1 MIIKSVVISSTDE
14 MFQCSFISSNN
25 LIYNSHNKQ
34 GKTTLIRFIIYG
46 LGYTI
51 PITHPINPEK
61 YTVEIVLSVLDK
73 EIKLIRNKS
82 NLIVKKND
90 GVKTFSLSG
99 GNGYALKYILST
111 DNLDLMSNL
120 LGTFY
125 FDQEKGWSLFNRGTV
140 IGSIDYNIYSLIYS
154 LSGLDSKI
162 FEKRKLINKQY
173 DLSKQ
178 VMKISISQDSLDEY
192 GQGLITMDENIQ
204 GLQKQIN
211 SYSSELE
218 SHKKIRTSY
227 EHVMKKNDEMW
238 DYIDSLHLAIM
249 HNGESIEISKTNIIG
264 LPETFQLNQHRIEK
278 ENAIINNLRNEIK
291 KLQDRMSELLIQQDV
306 DSELIELGVRKS
318 FKVNKEL
325 SETNVGI
332 LKQHLSDID
341 EEISH
346 TVEDKNYRKKLDE
359 CLLDYCDYLGVSDLL
374 DRNKLILSSDFKS
387 RTGTGKQLLVL
398 AYRCAALTVVSDY
411 LNIRLPIIIDSIKR
425 ETDDDNTKTIL
436 SFFKEKMPDHQIILS
451 TIEKLDGFENKI
463 DVSYPLLKLRD
474 PCRNIR
480 TFD

>member
-1 MIIKSVVISSTDE
+1 
-14 MFQCSFISSNN
+14 
-25 LIYNSHNKQ
+25 
-34 GKTTLIRFIIYG
+34 
-46 LGYTI
+46 
-51 PITHPINPEK
+51 
-61 YTVEIVLSVLDK
+61 
-73 EIKLIRNKS
+73 
-82 NLIVKKND
+82 
-90 GVKTFSLSG
+90 
-99 GNGYALKYILST
+99 
-111 DNLDLMSNL
+111 
-120 LGTFY
+120 
-125 FDQEKGWSLFNRGTV
+125 
-140 IGSIDYNIYSLIYS
+140 
-154 LSGLDSKI
+154 
-162 FEKRKLINKQY
+162 
-173 DLSKQ
+173 
-178 VMKISISQDSLDEY
+178 
-192 GQGLITMDENIQ
+192 
-204 GLQKQIN
+204 
-211 SYSSELE
+211 
-218 SHKKIRTSY
+218 
-227 EHVMKKNDEMW
+227 
-238 DYIDSLHLAIM
+238 
-249 HNGESIEISKTNIIG
+249 
-264 LPETFQLNQHRIEK
+264 
-278 ENAIINNLRNEIK
+278 
-291 KLQDRMSELLIQQDV
+291 MSELLIQQDV